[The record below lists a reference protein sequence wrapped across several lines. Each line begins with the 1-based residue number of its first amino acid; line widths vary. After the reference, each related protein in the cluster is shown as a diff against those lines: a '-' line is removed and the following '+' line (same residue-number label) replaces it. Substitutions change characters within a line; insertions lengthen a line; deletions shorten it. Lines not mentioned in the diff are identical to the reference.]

1 MSFLSRLFGSKDEPA
16 KPTSQ
21 QPAAKPG
28 TAKSGGQL
36 TQRLERF
43 EEEAKNAAPG
53 YVGTSYNRAG
63 DVALKEGDQERAMGF
78 YGRAIDAFLADE
90 QPEAARG
97 VANKIIR
104 VRPHA
109 VRTLCTLT
117 WLDLAA
123 GHSATALLHLRDY
136 VESAKEAKRHSHAAG
151 QIFEMAR
158 LVPDPEVLGAI
169 ADALDG
175 LDYSPKAAQV
185 REWANDGGS
194 PDVLKDHAELAT
206 ACRQGAARSNERTDP
221 ESKASKS

>member
-1 MSFLSRLFGSKDEPA
+1 MSFLSRLFGSKDEGP
-16 KPTSQ
+16 KP
-21 QPAAKPG
+21 PG
-28 TAKSGGQL
+28 RL

-43 EEEAKNAAPG
+43 EEEAQNAAPG
-53 YVGTSYNRAG
+53 YVGSSYNRAG
-63 DVALKEGDQERAMGF
+63 DVALKEGDQERAMSF

-104 VRPHA
+104 IRPHA

-136 VESAKEAKRHSHAAG
+136 VEAAKEAKRHSHAAG

-158 LVPDPEVLGAI
+158 IVPDREVLGAI

-175 LDYSPKAAQV
+175 LDFSPKATQV
-185 REWANDGGS
+185 RQWESEGGS
-194 PDVLKDHAELAT
+194 PDVVEDREALAV
-206 ACRQGAARSNERTDP
+206 ACRQAAARSAERA
-221 ESKASKS
+221 ESAEPKAEERGKS

>member
-1 MSFLSRLFGSKDEPA
+1 MSFLSRLFGSKDEESKAP
-16 KPTSQ
+16 
-21 QPAAKPG
+21 PG
-28 TAKSGGQL
+28 GEL

-43 EEEAKNAAPG
+43 EEEAQNAAPG
-53 YVGTSYNRAG
+53 YVGTTYNRAG
-63 DVALKEGDQERAMGF
+63 DVALKEGDPERATSF

-136 VESAKEAKRHSHAAG
+136 VEAAKEAKRHSHAAS

-158 LVPDPEVLGAI
+158 VVANQEVLGAI
-169 ADALDG
+169 ADALDS
-175 LDYSPKAAQV
+175 LDFGPKAAQV
-185 REWANDGGS
+185 REWESAGGS
-194 PDVLKDHAELAT
+194 PDVKRDAEALAA
-206 ACRQGAARSNERTDP
+206 ACRQGAARSNVRV
-221 ESKASKS
+221 ESSEPKARPKA

>member
-1 MSFLSRLFGSKDEPA
+1 MSFLSRLFGSKEEPE
-16 KPTSQ
+16 KPATKQ
-21 QPAAKPG
+21 AAAKP
-28 TAKSGGQL
+28 AAAALGGEL
-36 TQRLERF
+36 TERLERL
-43 EEEAKNAAPG
+43 EEEAQNARPG

-63 DVALKEGDQERAMGF
+63 DVALKEGDQDRAVNF

-104 VRPHA
+104 VRRHA

-136 VESAKEAKRHSHAAG
+136 VESAKGAKRHSHAAG

-158 LVPDPEVLGAI
+158 IVPDREILGAI
-169 ADALDG
+169 ADALDS
-175 LDYSPKAAQV
+175 LDFGPKAVQV
-185 REWANDGGS
+185 REWENEGGS
-194 PDVLKDHAELAT
+194 PNVLADKEALAA
-206 ACRQGAARSNERTDP
+206 ACRQAAARSNERADQEKKP
-221 ESKASKS
+221 KA